1 MNNLNNDRLSSF
13 ESHTDTKKPDV
24 KMVWLLNLIP
34 YSGAGYFYAL
44 GFKQAI
50 KPMLFIWVFLFMFGP
65 GTLLPM
71 YFILSV
77 LGTAHILNKN
87 RTTANKLRQATL
99 GKDIDSVSPGQQ
111 IPMTESSEFSLSTLE
126 IKAKKAERAL
136 KRLSADEEEDKSK
149 HAFEAFEYK
158 AQAAE
163 KMLKARN
170 AATEA
175 ASFDPDPAI
184 NFAPAAAPKFSDED
198 SDDSA
203 APSVVPARTSEPTSA
218 RSSDSTDYIDQVN
231 SSYSI
236 DAEVANITA
245 GVNLGASSN
254 SQEVN
259 NFLVQES
266 ASNVADLK
274 LAQLGDSLRASQV
287 SEVSMTDMLASAD
300 QNTAQIQSPNLVPD
314 ISSQVASSE
323 SYVPEVT
330 AQYSTE
336 PLALPSTSMTISG
349 LVPDVSTQ
357 WVDSGLSAPDVNSQ
371 LVNSD
376 VVVPEVNSQLVDSNQ
391 FAPDISSQL
400 VNSTQAT
407 PDVNSQLVNSTQV
420 APDVNSQFVNS
431 TQVAPEV
438 NSQLVDSNQFAPDV
452 SSQLV
457 NSTQVAPDVSSQLAD
472 TSLTSFG
479 NFESPKF
486 SFSFE
491 DHMATPVAGEAALG
505 ATSATT
511 VTPCSKCGAAR
522 DPNFSF
528 CLACGQSFL

>member
-34 YSGAGYFYAL
+34 YSGAGYIYAL

-50 KPMLFIWVFLFMFGP
+50 KPMLFMWIFLVMFGP

-87 RTTANKLRQATL
+87 RATANKLRQATL
-99 GKDIDSVSPGQQ
+99 GKDIESVSPGQQ

-126 IKAKKAERAL
+126 SKAKKAKRAL
-136 KRLSADEEEDKSK
+136 KRLSTDDEAAKSK
-149 HAFEAFEYK
+149 HAFESFEYK

-170 AATEA
+170 AATSA
-175 ASFDPDPAI
+175 NSFDPDPAI
-184 NFAPAAAPKFSDED
+184 NFAPAAAPKFNDEETD
-198 SDDSA
+198 ALA
-203 APSVVPARTSEPTSA
+203 ASPVVPG
-218 RSSDSTDYIDQVN
+218 RSVDSTDYINQVN
-231 SSYSI
+231 SCYSI

-245 GVNLGASSN
+245 GVNLGASAN
-254 SQEVN
+254 AQEVD
-259 NFLVQES
+259 NFLAQES

-274 LAQLGDSLRASQV
+274 LAQLGDSLGVSQAS
-287 SEVSMTDMLASAD
+287 EALMNDMLSSAD
-300 QNTAQIQSPNLVPD
+300 QNISRIQSPNLVPN
-314 ISSQVASSE
+314 ISSQVAPSDSC
-323 SYVPEVT
+323 VPEVT

-336 PLALPSTSMTISG
+336 PLALPSNSMIISG
-349 LVPDVSTQ
+349 FSAPDVSSQLVQSDQSVPDVSSQ
-357 WVDSGLSAPDVNSQ
+357 WVDSNLSAPDMNSA

-376 VVVPEVNSQLVDSNQ
+376 SVV
-391 FAPDISSQL
+391 
-400 VNSTQAT
+400 
-407 PDVNSQLVNSTQV
+407 
-420 APDVNSQFVNS
+420 
-431 TQVAPEV
+431 PEV

-452 SSQLV
+452 SSQVVNSSLVAPDLSSFLV
-457 NSTQVAPDVSSQLAD
+457 NSTQVTSDVSSQLVNSTQVTPDVSAQLPD

-505 ATSATT
+505 ATGATT
-511 VTPCSKCGAAR
+511 ATPCSKCGAAR
-522 DPNFSF
+522 DTNFSF
-528 CLACGQSFL
+528 CLACGQSFSS

>member
-1 MNNLNNDRLSSF
+1 MNNPNNDRLSSF
-13 ESHTDTKKPDV
+13 ELHTNTKQPNLM
-24 KMVWLLNLIP
+24 MVWLLNLIP
-34 YSGAGYFYAL
+34 YSGAGYIYAL

-50 KPMLFIWVFLFMFGP
+50 KPMLFIWVFLLIFGP
-65 GTLLPM
+65 GTLAPM

-77 LGTAHILNKN
+77 LGTAHILTKN
-87 RTTANKLRQATL
+87 RKTADKLRQATL
-99 GKDIDSVSPGQQ
+99 GKDVDSVPPGQQ
-111 IPMTESSEFSLSTLE
+111 IPMTATSEFSLSTLE
-126 IKAKKAERAL
+126 SKAKHAKRAL
-136 KRLSADEEEDKSK
+136 KRLSAEEQEGKSK

-170 AATEA
+170 AV
-175 ASFDPDPAI
+175 ASADNFDPDPSI
-184 NFAPAAAPKFSDED
+184 NFAPAVAPKISDEGA
-198 SDDSA
+198 DDS
-203 APSVVPARTSEPTSA
+203 TSA
-218 RSSDSTDYIDQVN
+218 QSVESSDYIKQVN
-231 SSYSI
+231 GSYSI

-245 GVNLGASSN
+245 GVNLGASAN
-254 SQEVN
+254 SQEVS

-274 LAQLGDSLRASQV
+274 LAQLGDSLRSSQAS
-287 SEVSMTDMLASAD
+287 EKSMTDILSNAD
-300 QNTAQIQSPNLVPD
+300 QSTSQIQAPNLVPD
-314 ISSQVASSE
+314 ISSQVANSD
-323 SYVPEVT
+323 SYVPEVS

-336 PLALPSTSMTISG
+336 PLALPTNNMTI
-349 LVPDVSTQ
+349 
-357 WVDSGLSAPDVNSQ
+357 SGLSAPDVSSQ

-376 VVVPEVNSQLVDSNQ
+376 QSVPDVSSQWVDSSQL
-391 FAPDISSQL
+391 APDISSEL
-400 VNSTQAT
+400 VNSNTVV
-407 PDVNSQLVNSTQV
+407 PEVSSQYVDSNQV
-420 APDVNSQFVNS
+420 APDLSSQVVNS

-438 NSQLVDSNQFAPDV
+438 SSQYVDSNQVAPDV

-457 NSTQVAPDVSSQLAD
+457 NSTQVTPEISSQLPD

-511 VTPCSKCGAAR
+511 VTPCPKCGAAR
-522 DPNFSF
+522 DANFSF
-528 CLACGQSFL
+528 CLACGQTF